1 MADIPAGQPQPMV
14 PIHGLVPASSTAP
27 SASGLVPSH
36 ADPSTT
42 RAQDVAIMD
51 MEDDPAVLTTEA
63 RSNTMTMTERTIVIH
78 PGNPGGP
85 SMSPSK
91 DELKHEVTTLR
102 TNLSQAFQ
110 EGQLLLQREQDL
122 KKTAEAFHHEQ
133 KDAWQRAARE

>member
-1 MADIPAGQPQPMV
+1 MADIPAGQPQPMA

-51 MEDDPAVLTTEA
+51 MDDPAVLSTEA
-63 RSNTMTMTERTIVIH
+63 RSNTMTMTERTLVIH

-85 SMSPSK
+85 SMSPTK
-91 DELKHEVTTLR
+91 DDLNTRSLLFAPIFLKP
-102 TNLSQAFQ
+102 F
-110 EGQLLLQREQDL
+110 
-122 KKTAEAFHHEQ
+122 KKVNYSCNVN
-133 KDAWQRAARE
+133 KN